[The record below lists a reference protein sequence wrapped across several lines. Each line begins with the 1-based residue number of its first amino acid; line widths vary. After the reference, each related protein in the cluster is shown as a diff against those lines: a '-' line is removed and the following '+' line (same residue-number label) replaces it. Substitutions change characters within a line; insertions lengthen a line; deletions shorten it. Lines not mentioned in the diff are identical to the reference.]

1 MEPIRFDAAVLRAAL
16 APLSIERV
24 EARALGPDDVLVRMR
39 AAGLCHTDLEV
50 IEGQLVFPL
59 PMVLGHEGA
68 GVVERVGP
76 AVRGLAPGDHVI
88 IHWNPH
94 CGHCFYCDR
103 DKPILCETYVSNG
116 AKAVGFDGAPVLR
129 DGGGATLHNLMYI
142 GAFGEYCVVPSQ
154 SAVRVAKEIPFEA
167 ACLIGCGVMTG
178 LGAATRI
185 AGLEWGSTVMV
196 IGCGAVGLSAVQG
209 ARLAGAARIIAVD
222 ISEAKLDLARRVGA
236 TDLVDATRD
245 DPVAVAKAL
254 TSGRGADAVI
264 ECAGSPKTF
273 RASVEAVRPAGQV
286 VWLGK
291 TGFNEEVSF
300 RWGALMQEKR
310 ITRSSYG
317 GTRPARDFPMMVD
330 SYLRGDL
337 KLDELVSRR
346 IRLDEINEGFAA
358 LKRGEVVRAV
368 VAYGP

>member
-1 MEPIRFDAAVLRAAL
+1 MEPIRFDAAVLRAAR

-68 GVVERVGP
+68 GVVERVGT

-103 DKPILCETYVSNG
+103 DQPILCETYVANG

-142 GAFGEYCVVPSQ
+142 GAFGEYCVVPAQ

-209 ARLAGAARIIAVD
+209 ARLAGAGVPAAWTGWVAPAGRDARSTQA
-222 ISEAKLDLARRVGA
+222 ARPRRAGSSPSRAGNGPRTVAARLVVMCCRRFRVKRA
-236 TDLVDATRD
+236 RNA
-245 DPVAVAKAL
+245 
-254 TSGRGADAVI
+254 SGRGA
-264 ECAGSPKTF
+264 G
-273 RASVEAVRPAGQV
+273 
-286 VWLGK
+286 
-291 TGFNEEVSF
+291 
-300 RWGALMQEKR
+300 
-310 ITRSSYG
+310 
-317 GTRPARDFPMMVD
+317 RD
-330 SYLRGDL
+330 
-337 KLDELVSRR
+337 E
-346 IRLDEINEGFAA
+346 
-358 LKRGEVVRAV
+358 
-368 VAYGP
+368 